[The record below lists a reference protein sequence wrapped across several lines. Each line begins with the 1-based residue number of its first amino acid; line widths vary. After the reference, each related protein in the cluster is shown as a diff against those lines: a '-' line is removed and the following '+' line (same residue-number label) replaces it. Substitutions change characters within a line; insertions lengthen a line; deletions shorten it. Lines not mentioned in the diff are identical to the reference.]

1 MASAPGGDLT
11 LARWAIGSGAA
22 GLTGDGYELGGTG
35 GLFAAGRLAG
45 GGYALTGGFRER
57 NIPAPAHMR
66 YLPLVLK

>member
-1 MASAPGGDLT
+1 MASTPGGDLT

-45 GGYALTGGFRER
+45 GFRER